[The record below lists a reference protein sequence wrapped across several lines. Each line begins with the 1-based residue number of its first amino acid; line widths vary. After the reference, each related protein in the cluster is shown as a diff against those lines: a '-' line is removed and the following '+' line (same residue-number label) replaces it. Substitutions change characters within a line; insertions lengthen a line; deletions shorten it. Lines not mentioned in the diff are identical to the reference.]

1 MTGPFAVIVGSMTTT
16 TGIASRAAALV
27 VAGVL
32 SVGLS
37 GCSVKV
43 ETQSTKAVS
52 AADLQKD
59 LTDRLTKA
67 GSPPET
73 VTCSSDLVAEVGKT
87 ASCEV
92 VLSERNVVEAEI
104 TATKVDGSTVDFT
117 YAPALTKAQLQKAV
131 KGLAE
136 ADSVACDTGL
146 AGKVDASTTCQ
157 VVKDGTTTDANVVVT
172 KVDGLSIDFSVTS

>member
-1 MTGPFAVIVGSMTTT
+1 MTGRSAVIVGSMTTT
-16 TGIASRAAALV
+16 TRIATGAAALV
-27 VAGVL
+27 LVGLL

-43 ETQSTKAVS
+43 ETQNAKSVS

-67 GSPPET
+67 GSPPES

-87 ASCEV
+87 ASCDV
-92 VLSERNVVEAEI
+92 VISASNVVEADI

-131 KGLAE
+131 MNLAQAE
-136 ADSVACDTGL
+136 SVTCDAGL
-146 AGKVDASTTCQ
+146 AGKVDAVTKCQ
-157 VVKDGTTTDANVVVT
+157 VVRDGTTTDANVVVT
-172 KVDGLSIDFSVTS
+172 KVDGLSIDFSVSS

>member
-1 MTGPFAVIVGSMTTT
+1 MTGRSAVIVGSMTTT
-16 TGIASRAAALV
+16 TRIATGAAALV
-27 VAGVL
+27 LVGLL

-43 ETQSTKAVS
+43 ETQKSVS

-67 GSPPET
+67 GSPPES

-87 ASCEV
+87 ASCDV
-92 VLSERNVVEAEI
+92 VISASNVVEADI

-131 KGLAE
+131 MNLAQAE
-136 ADSVACDTGL
+136 SVTCDAGL
-146 AGKVDASTTCQ
+146 AGKVDAVTKCQ
-157 VVKDGTTTDANVVVT
+157 VVRDGTTTDANVVVT
-172 KVDGLSIDFSVTS
+172 KVDGLSIDFSVSS